1 MSRELSLTEYCEL
14 AKGFGFQVWGF
25 SFRVSDF
32 GFRFWVRGFEVRAL
46 GSEFIVWG
54 SGIRKLELRVARR
67 LTEIGKR
74 CSKTAHV

>member
-32 GFRFWVRGFEVRAL
+32 GFRFWVWGF
-46 GSEFIVWG
+46 S
-54 SGIRKLELRVARR
+54 AR
-67 LTEIGKR
+67 T
-74 CSKTAHV
+74 